1 MTEKSSLTSGDKE
14 DNETRRD
21 ERRRKLYRRIWT
33 REINERERERI
44 EDMRRRNGG
53 RGKTGGAPRRT
64 NSMNVVD
71 EAQKKKKR
79 GRMIDRSS
87 APRL

>member
-33 REINERERERI
+33 REINERER
-44 EDMRRRNGG
+44 GL
-53 RGKTGGAPRRT
+53 KT
-64 NSMNVVD
+64 
-71 EAQKKKKR
+71 
-79 GRMIDRSS
+79 
-87 APRL
+87 